1 MTVAVEQAFAAQSVA
16 PAAGVHVAADAVAA
30 VVTAPSGVPR
40 VIVID
45 DPIITIV
52 ELSKLRLAVV

>member
-1 MTVAVEQAFAAQSVA
+1 MA
-16 PAAGVHVAADAVAA
+16 PAAGVHVVAAVPAA

-45 DPIITIV
+45 DPLITIV